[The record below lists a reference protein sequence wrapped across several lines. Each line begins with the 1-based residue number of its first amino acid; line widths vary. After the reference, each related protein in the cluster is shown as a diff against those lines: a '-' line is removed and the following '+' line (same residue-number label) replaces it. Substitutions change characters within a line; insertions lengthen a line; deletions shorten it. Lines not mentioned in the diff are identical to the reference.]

1 MDNNLCTELDQS
13 LYTFFSEILKAFT
26 RFFGTS
32 GRPCYPIPRLPMT

>member
-13 LYTFFSEILKAFT
+13 LYTFFSENPFT

-32 GRPCYPIPRLPMT
+32 GRLCYPLPRLPMT